1 VTRVSFGAVRFGSAL
16 AVFVCGI
23 ALCVGV
29 IAAVRWSIALHEL
42 AAEFERRGLHGR
54 AELLRS
60 QLRTLWFGGGGTL
73 LFIGVLWL
81 AILHDLGH
89 C

>member
-1 VTRVSFGAVRFGSAL
+1 MRFGSAL
-16 AVFVCGI
+16 AVFVCGV
-23 ALCVGV
+23 AVVVGL
-29 IAAVRWSIALHEL
+29 IAAVRWSITLRDL
-42 AAEFERRGLHGR
+42 AAEFDRRGQPGR

-60 QLRTLWFGGGGTL
+60 QLRSLWFGGGGTL
-73 LFIGVLWL
+73 LFVAVFWF